1 MVTTDGSILAAAAA
15 TVPSSCGLC
24 DAGRV
29 LTLIGAATGPAPATR
44 VAYEP
49 TPAPAP
55 INAAN
60 AIAANIVPS
69 LRRGWGTTSV
79 PGRISLSGR
88 TPAGA
93 GKSAAV

>member
-15 TVPSSCGLC
+15 TVPWGCGLC

-29 LTLIGAATGPAPATR
+29 FTLIGAATGPAPATR
-44 VAYEP
+44 VTYEP

-55 INAAN
+55 TTAAN
-60 AIAANIVPS
+60 AVAANIVPRP
-69 LRRGWGTTSV
+69 RRRPRATAVAGCTSV
-79 PGRISLSGR
+79 TSG

>member
-15 TVPSSCGLC
+15 TVPWGCGLC

-29 LTLIGAATGPAPATR
+29 FTLIGAATGPAPATR
-44 VAYEP
+44 VTYEP

-55 INAAN
+55 TTAAN
-60 AIAANIVPS
+60 AVAATIVPS
-69 LRRGWGTTSV
+69 LRRGWCATAV
-79 PGRISLSGR
+79 PGRISVSGG